1 MSKVQ
6 KYLRKHREYMKLD
19 RDTQE
24 SLRGDALWDQLDKI
38 WKRLS
43 PEEHDEVCDTLERDN
58 G

>member
-38 WKRLS
+38 WKRLT
-43 PEEHDEVCDTLERDN
+43 PIEHDEVCDILERDN
-58 G
+58 E